1 MIPLA
6 AGLGLFVLVAWARA
20 WRGRSSMSRAWVG
33 KWMLEESILVA
44 LPGLTVLLLLSS
56 VMALLAPQSDVE
68 SWLRMLAAIVIF
80 STSIAVV
87 ATGRVP
93 AWWGPQWR
101 HTEPAPVGARVDERS
116 GSSPGSVDRVRA
128 MTAGTTG
135 VILLRH
141 ADDARYRKMKVLV
154 DGEPLASVG
163 WNDQVV
169 IALEPVRHEVTASMD
184 WVRSEEALVDVSAGG
199 VTEVRGAWR
208 LQRGGAIGGQI
219 EIEKGAA
226 PT

>member
-1 MIPLA
+1 MIPFA
-6 AGLGLFVLVAWARA
+6 AGLGLLVVVSWA
-20 WRGRSSMSRAWVG
+20 WRGRSSMARAWVG

-56 VMALLAPQSDVE
+56 VTALLAPQSDVG

-101 HTEPAPVGARVDERS
+101 HEEPAPVGARIDERS

-135 VILLRH
+135 VIFLRQ
-141 ADDARYRKMKVLV
+141 ADDARYRTMKVLV

-169 IALEPVRHEVTASMD
+169 IALEPGRHAVSASMD
-184 WVRSEEALVDVSAGG
+184 WVRSEEALVDVTAGG

-208 LQRGGAIGGQI
+208 FQRGGAICGQI
-219 EIEKGAA
+219 EVEKGAA

>member
-1 MIPLA
+1 MIPFA
-6 AGLGLFVLVAWARA
+6 AGLGLCVLVAWT
-20 WRGRSSMSRAWVG
+20 WRGRSWMARAWVG

-56 VMALLAPQSDVE
+56 VVAFLAPQSDAE
-68 SWLRMLAAIVIF
+68 SWLQMLAAIIIF
-80 STSIAVV
+80 STSVAVV

-101 HTEPAPVGARVDERS
+101 HTEPAPVGALVDERS
-116 GSSPGSVDRVRA
+116 GSSAGSVDGVRA

-135 VILLRH
+135 VIFLRH

-154 DGEPLASVG
+154 DGEPLASVE

-169 IALEPVRHEVTASMD
+169 IALEPGHHAVTASMD
-184 WVRSEEALVDVSAGG
+184 WVRSEEVLVDVRAGD

-208 LQRGGAIGGQI
+208 FQRGGAIGGQI
-219 EIEKGAA
+219 EVEKGSA